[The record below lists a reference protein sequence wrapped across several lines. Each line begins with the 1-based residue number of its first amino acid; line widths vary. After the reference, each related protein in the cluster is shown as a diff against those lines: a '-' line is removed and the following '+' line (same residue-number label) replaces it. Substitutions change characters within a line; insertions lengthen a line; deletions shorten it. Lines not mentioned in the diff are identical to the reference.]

1 MMQLVNSNGTVLL
14 QQEKPRGTRTKTT
27 LHVRRMT
34 QGMKK
39 TVTPKLMS
47 REEFFTKFIKT
58 SDNANV

>member
-1 MMQLVNSNGTVLL
+1 MN
-14 QQEKPRGTRTKTT
+14 TT

-47 REEFFTKFIKT
+47 REEFFTKVIKT
-58 SDNANV
+58 SNNANV